1 MPYLMHLAFD
11 NARRLSRNVYYFQY
25 QGIRF
30 KLVQNNP
37 RKWSDVLLTVIAQDD
52 DAAARQAAFGAA
64 GEWLSALSWHNS
76 SAVTL
81 RHIGGNGIGARFR
94 LRQARCR
101 SFVFPKLPFQGNVT
115 GYGISQIAH
124 IRTDPQR
131 VALTLYREALS
142 SNNDLLSF
150 LCFWQVL
157 EVQNG
162 DAVGWVNRM
171 QARRP
176 QGLRLN
182 AQDILAL
189 PLGRRRL
196 GEYLQDDCRHAIA
209 HIRRTPGR
217 AALRFDN
224 EDEVRRL
231 AISTG
236 IVRELA
242 RYYVRTQLD
251 VTGTLHLVRP
261 FTGGFPRYV
270 DEAYLQD
277 HRMRAVD

>member
-37 RKWSDVLLTVIAQDD
+37 RQWSDVLLTVIPQDD

-64 GEWLSALSWHNS
+64 GEWLSALSWYNS

-81 RHIGGNGIGARFR
+81 RHIGGNGVGANFR

-124 IRTDPQR
+124 IQTEPQR

-150 LCFWQVL
+150 LCFWQIL

-182 AQDILAL
+182 ARDIQAL
-189 PLGRRRL
+189 PLGGRRL
-196 GEYLQDDCRHAIA
+196 GEYLQEDCRHAIA

-236 IVRELA
+236 VVKELA
-242 RYYVRTQLD
+242 RYYVRTRLA
-251 VTGTLHLVRP
+251 VTGILHLVRP
-261 FTGGFPRYV
+261 FNGGFPRYI
-270 DEAYLQD
+270 DEAYLQH

>member
-25 QGIRF
+25 RGIRF

-37 RKWSDVLLTVIAQDD
+37 RLWSDVLLTVVPQDD
-52 DAAARQAAFGAA
+52 DAVARQTAFAAA
-64 GEWLSALSWHNS
+64 GEWLSALSWYNS

-81 RHIGGNGIGARFR
+81 RHIGGHGVGARFR

-115 GYGISQIAH
+115 GYGISQIAQVQNEQ
-124 IRTDPQR
+124 QR
-131 VALTLYREALS
+131 VALTLYREALG
-142 SNNDLLSF
+142 SNSDLLSF
-150 LCFWQVL
+150 LCFWQIL

-182 AQDILAL
+182 AQDIRAL
-189 PLGRRRL
+189 PIGRRRL

-231 AISTG
+231 AISTN
-236 IVRELA
+236 IVKELA
-242 RYYVRTQLD
+242 KYYVRTALG
-251 VTGTLHLVRP
+251 VSETLHLVRP
-261 FTGGFPRYV
+261 FSGGFPRYV
-270 DEAYLQD
+270 DAAYLQN